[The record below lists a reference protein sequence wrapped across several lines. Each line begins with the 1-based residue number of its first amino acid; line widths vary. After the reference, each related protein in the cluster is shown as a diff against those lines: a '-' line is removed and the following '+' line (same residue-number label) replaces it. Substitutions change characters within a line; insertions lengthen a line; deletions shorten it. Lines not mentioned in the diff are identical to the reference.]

1 MTSDPVSPTPAPTET
16 ASSQSETAGRIAL
29 VTGGSRGIGLAC
41 ARLLQAEGDRVV
53 ITYRNSAP
61 SNLEGPDGT
70 HSLLAIHCDV
80 TVPSD
85 VEAMFHEIETTLGSV
100 ELLICSAGIT
110 DDSLL
115 MRMGE
120 DRWSNVIDTNLTA
133 CYRVTKRAI
142 NAMIKA
148 RRGRIV
154 LIGSVVGMLGNPGQA
169 NYSAAKAGLIG
180 FARALAREVGSRN
193 ITVNV
198 IAPGLIDT
206 DMTKAITEV
215 QRGELEKNI
224 PLGRL
229 GTAQEVA
236 GAVGYLTSSAGS
248 YVTGS
253 VLAIDGGLGMGY

>member
-1 MTSDPVSPTPAPTET
+1 MGSDQVTEVPTSRV
-16 ASSQSETAGRIAL
+16 AL

-41 ARLLQAEGDRVV
+41 ARALQLAGDTV
-53 ITYRNSAP
+53 IVTYKNAAP
-61 SNLEGPDGT
+61 TELDGPTGT
-70 HSLLAIHCDV
+70 KPLVALRCDV
-80 TVPSD
+80 TVPTD
-85 VEAMFHEIETTLGSV
+85 VEGLFEQIEGTHGTV

-110 DDSLL
+110 DDALL
-115 MRMGE
+115 LRMGE
-120 DRWSNVIDTNLTA
+120 ERWSNVIDTNLTA

-142 NAMIKA
+142 AGMIKG

-154 LIGSVVGMLGNPGQA
+154 LIGSVVGMLGNAGQT

-180 FARALAREVGSRN
+180 FARALSREVASRN

-198 IAPGLIDT
+198 IAPGFIET
-206 DMTKAITEV
+206 DMTSSISES
-215 QRGELEKNI
+215 QREAMVKNI

-229 GTAQEVA
+229 GGPNEVA
-236 GAVGYLTSSAGS
+236 AGVSYLTGPLGG